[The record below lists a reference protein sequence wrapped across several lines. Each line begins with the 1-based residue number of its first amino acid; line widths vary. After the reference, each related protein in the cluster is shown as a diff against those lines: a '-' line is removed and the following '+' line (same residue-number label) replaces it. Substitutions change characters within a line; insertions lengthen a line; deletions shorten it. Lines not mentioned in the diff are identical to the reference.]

1 MALPLKS
8 KHNVDISNL
17 YDKYTCKVCVN
28 YVLYDKKKKTILKY
42 SSSRPCGI
50 NHHKCSIHAEQRAL
64 YDISNYKSNNINI
77 FIWRFDNKLNIKPCY
92 SCHSCTVLLK
102 KYGYDKKV
110 FTFEKSKIVSAIISN
125 PGLSLSYK
133 IKHNII

>member
-1 MALPLKS
+1 MRNNEHFMIYL
-8 KHNVDISNL
+8 I
-17 YDKYTCKVCVN
+17 
-28 YVLYDKKKKTILKY
+28 I
-42 SSSRPCGI
+42 
-50 NHHKCSIHAEQRAL
+50 
-64 YDISNYKSNNINI
+64 NNINI